1 MGTTKADTKKD
12 LASPVMRKNLIAL
25 GKALGAQMAKDL
37 KEIKKKRKG
46 KAIFWPPLGC

>member
-12 LASPVMRKNLIAL
+12 LASPLMRKNLNAL

-37 KEIKKKRKG
+37 KEIKKQRK
-46 KAIFWPPLGC
+46 ANS